1 MSIRPPTG
9 GIEAVS
15 AALLAMNRQ
24 LEVREVLQ
32 TIVASAR
39 ELLGAEYAAL
49 GVPDDHGGF
58 AQFVVDG
65 VSDAQWKAIGPLP
78 RQHGVLAAM
87 LHEATPQ
94 RLSDVRAFE
103 SFAGWPRA
111 HPVMTDFIG
120 MPVADGEEILGA
132 IFLANKR
139 RAGVADLAPGG
150 RREPGAL
157 GVPDA
162 EAEPGPEGEAEARRE
177 PGPEGESEAEREPG
191 PQRTPGAA
199 GEPAGTAADA
209 GASAARPATEGFTQQ
224 DEDLLRILAD
234 HAAIAL
240 TNARLY
246 ERSRELTLAGER
258 ARIAHELHDAVS
270 QKLFS
275 LRLTAQAA
283 AALVDHAPARA
294 KEEIR
299 QVAALAA
306 EAADELRAVVVELR
320 PAALEDDG
328 LVATLRTQ
336 AEVLNRVH
344 AAAVTFHA
352 HQVRALPA
360 AQEEAVLRVAQE
372 ALHNALRHARA
383 DTVDVTLEGHGKG
396 VRLRVSDDGRGFDPA
411 GVRRAGRHLGLVSM
425 RDRAGG
431 VGGRLGVRSEPG
443 KGTVIEMEV
452 PGG

>member
-1 MSIRPPTG
+1 MHSRSSRRG
-9 GIEAVS
+9 VEAVS
-15 AALLAMNRQ
+15 AAVLAMSRH

-39 ELLGAEYAAL
+39 ELLDAEYAAL

-65 VSDAQWKAIGPLP
+65 VSDEQWRAIGPLP
-78 RQHGVLAAM
+78 RQHGILAAM
-87 LHEATPQ
+87 LHEAGPQ
-94 RLSDVRAFE
+94 RLADVRTDPRFG
-103 SFAGWPRA
+103 GWPSA
-111 HPVMTDFIG
+111 HPEMSDFLG
-120 MPVADGEEILGA
+120 MPVVDGDEVLGA
-132 IFLANKR
+132 LFLANKR
-139 RAGVADLAPGG
+139 GPRPDGG
-150 RREPGAL
+150 GCAFT
-157 GVPDA
+157 
-162 EAEPGPEGEAEARRE
+162 GE
-177 PGPEGESEAEREPG
+177 
-191 PQRTPGAA
+191 
-199 GEPAGTAADA
+199 
-209 GASAARPATEGFTQQ
+209 
-224 DEDLLRILAD
+224 DEDLLRTLAA

-283 AALVDHAPARA
+283 AALVDRDPARA
-294 KEEIR
+294 REELR

-320 PAALEDDG
+320 PAALDEDG
-328 LVATLRTQ
+328 LLATLRTQ
-336 AEVLNRVH
+336 AQLLGRAHTARVSFSH
-344 AAAVTFHA
+344 GK
-352 HQVRALPA
+352 VRALPA

-372 ALHNALRHARA
+372 AMHNALRHAA
-383 DTVDVTLEGHGKG
+383 ASSVT
-396 VRLRVSDDGRGFDPA
+396 VRLEARGRGAVLRITDDGRGFDPSA
-411 GVRRAGRHLGLVSM
+411 VRRAGRHLGLVSM
-425 RDRAGG
+425 RDRADG
-431 VGGRLGVRSEPG
+431 VGGALTVESAPG

>member
-1 MSIRPPTG
+1 MSERAPRG

-15 AALLAMNRQ
+15 AAIVAMNRR

-39 ELLGAEYAAL
+39 ELLGAQYAAL
-49 GVPDDHGGF
+49 GVPDDQGGF

-65 VSDAQWKAIGPLP
+65 VSDEEWKAIGPLP

-94 RLSDVRAFE
+94 RLTDVRDFE

-111 HPVMTDFIG
+111 HPVMKDFIG
-120 MPVADGEEILGA
+120 MPVADGDEILGA
-132 IFLANKR
+132 IFLANKKI
-139 RAGVADLAPGG
+139 P
-150 RREPGAL
+150 
-157 GVPDA
+157 
-162 EAEPGPEGEAEARRE
+162 
-177 PGPEGESEAEREPG
+177 AERSGNADGSANADGPG
-191 PQRTPGAA
+191 RGADS
-199 GEPAGTAADA
+199 DA
-209 GASAARPATEGFTQQ
+209 GADVGTDAGAGSAQDSTDWACPAGFTQD

-240 TNARLY
+240 TNARLH

-275 LRLTAQAA
+275 LRLTAQAS
-283 AALVDHAPARA
+283 AALVDTDPGRA

-299 QVAALAA
+299 QVAMLAA

-320 PAALEDDG
+320 PAALDEDG

-336 AEVLNRVH
+336 ADVLDRVH
-344 AAAVTFHA
+344 SASVTFRA
-352 HQVRALPA
+352 FRTRALPA
-360 AQEEAVLRVAQE
+360 PQEEALLRVAQE
-372 ALHNALRHARA
+372 ATHNALRHAAPR
-383 DTVDVTLEGHGKG
+383 TVAVTLEGHGRG
-396 VRLRVSDDGRGFDPA
+396 ARLRIRDDGRGFDPTA
-411 GVRRAGRHLGLVSM
+411 VRRAGRHLGLVSM
-425 RDRAGG
+425 RDRADG
-431 VGGRLGVRSEPG
+431 VGGSLSVQSEPG

>member
-1 MSIRPPTG
+1 MSTRAPRG

-15 AALLAMNRQ
+15 AAVLAMNRT

-87 LHEATPQ
+87 LHEGTPQ
-94 RLSDVRAFE
+94 RLADVRDFD

-120 MPVADGEEILGA
+120 MPIVDGDEILGA
-132 IFLANKR
+132 VFLANKQCAR
-139 RAGVADLAPGG
+139 TTEGG
-150 RREPGAL
+150 C
-157 GVPDA
+157 
-162 EAEPGPEGEAEARRE
+162 
-177 PGPEGESEAEREPG
+177 
-191 PQRTPGAA
+191 
-199 GEPAGTAADA
+199 
-209 GASAARPATEGFTQQ
+209 GFTQA

-240 TNARLY
+240 TNARLH

-283 AALVDHAPARA
+283 AALVDGNPGRA

-299 QVAALAA
+299 NVAALAA

-320 PAALEDDG
+320 PAALDEDG

-336 AEVLNRVH
+336 ADVLDRVH
-344 AAAVTFHA
+344 TAGVTFHA
-352 HQVRALPA
+352 FQVRALPSS
-360 AQEEAVLRVAQE
+360 QEEALLRVAQE
-372 ALHNALRHARA
+372 ALHNALRHAEA
-383 DTVDVTLEGHGKG
+383 GTVSVTLEGRGKG
-396 VRLRVSDDGRGFDPA
+396 ALLRIRDDGRGFDPTA
-411 GVRRAGRHLGLVSM
+411 VRRAGRHLGLVSM
-425 RDRAGG
+425 RDRADG
-431 VGGRLGVRSEPG
+431 VGGRLTVESEPG

>member
-1 MSIRPPTG
+1 MPIRPPRG

-15 AALLAMNRQ
+15 AAVLAMSRQ
-24 LEVREVLQ
+24 VEVRDVLQ

-39 ELLGAEYAAL
+39 ELLDAEYAAL

-65 VSDAQWKAIGPLP
+65 VSDEEWKAIGPLP
-78 RQHGVLAAM
+78 RQHGILAAI
-87 LHEATPQ
+87 LHEAIPL
-94 RLSDVRAFE
+94 RLADVRTFE
-103 SFAGWPRA
+103 SFQGWPKH
-111 HPVMTDFIG
+111 HPDMRDFIG
-120 MPVADGEEILGA
+120 MPVVDCDEILGA
-132 IFLANKR
+132 VFLANKKCGPDGAR
-139 RAGVADLAPGG
+139 RAD
-150 RREPGAL
+150 
-157 GVPDA
+157 
-162 EAEPGPEGEAEARRE
+162 
-177 PGPEGESEAEREPG
+177 
-191 PQRTPGAA
+191 
-199 GEPAGTAADA
+199 GTC
-209 GASAARPATEGFTQQ
+209 GFTED

-283 AALVDHAPARA
+283 ASLVDRDPVRA
-294 KEEIR
+294 KGELR

-320 PAALEDDG
+320 PAALDEDG

-336 AEVLNRVH
+336 ADVLDRVH
-344 AAAVTFHA
+344 SADVSFHA
-352 HQVRALPA
+352 CRVRALPA
-360 AQEEAVLRVAQE
+360 AQEEALLRVAQE
-372 ALHNALRHARA
+372 AMHNALRHAHA
-383 DTVDVTLEGHGKG
+383 DSVDVVLEGHDKG
-396 VRLRVSDDGRGFDPA
+396 ARLRIRDDGRGFDPSA
-411 GVRRAGRHLGLVSM
+411 VRRAGRHLGLVSM
-425 RDRAGG
+425 RDRASG
-431 VGGRLGVRSEPG
+431 VGGRLTVQSEPG